1 MSKLK
6 QRKLQ
11 PKIERLFKS
20 LELRYTKN
28 QFDSGFDI
36 RESGM
41 VNSDIIIDFKY
52 KNNVEVR
59 VGIGCLVIEDNLSKY
74 TYLTGFNNNKKFIEC
89 RLK

>member
-1 MSKLK
+1 MKK
-6 QRKLQ
+6 QRKIQ

-28 QFDSGFDI
+28 QFHTGFDI

-41 VNSDIIIDFKY
+41 VHSDIIMDFKY

-59 VGIGCLVIEDNLSKY
+59 VGIGCLIIEDNLSKY
-74 TYLTGFNNNKKFIEC
+74 MYLVGYDDNGKRCIEC
-89 RLK
+89 R

>member
-1 MSKLK
+1 MKK

-41 VNSDIIIDFKY
+41 VNSDIIRYFKY

-59 VGIGCLVIEDNLSKY
+59 VGIGCLVIEDNLTKY
-74 TYLTGFNNNKKFIEC
+74 MYLTGFNNNKKFIEC